1 MRTHTH
7 HTPSLRPI
15 ANFIKSD
22 RQILSP
28 VREANKVKTFFFKS
42 DRQILSP
49 VREPNKVKTEANK
62 VKTVLD
68 ETAYRTVTR

>member
-1 MRTHTH
+1 
-7 HTPSLRPI
+7 
-15 ANFIKSD
+15 
-22 RQILSP
+22 

>member
-1 MRTHTH
+1 MRGGRWGLVRTHTH

-15 ANFIKSD
+15 ANFI
-22 RQILSP
+22 
-28 VREANKVKTFFFKS
+28 KS